1 MRWARIAIAGAAGAA
16 VCHAAGDARADV
28 ERQGAK
34 WTVEAEG
41 AGCDELRPAFER
53 ELVLACDAMAT
64 CRVVPRGEAELVAT
78 LRCEPGSRS
87 RWLSMRTIEGT
98 PLSSI
103 ELTGTRDD
111 ALREGAIEVAHDA
124 APERT
129 LATETL
135 RNTLGD
141 RDSSTAGP
149 APPPRLAMS
158 VGGVTTARGNE
169 GANLGVRVGAGY
181 KVGKITHLIGGVMAG
196 AGGSRGDAFR
206 RFRTGFGVAWG
217 APFTTQVVGIAFD
230 AGLDVTNRYDAR
242 YAPES
247 VGYRA
252 ITRVDAYVQQTFF
265 VQAPLGR
272 VRPYLALGIALLS
285 AQPNFIMGSA
295 DVGLQFPIF

>member
-1 MRWARIAIAGAAGAA
+1 MRWARIAIAAAAGVA
-16 VCHAAGDARADV
+16 VWLAAGDARADGA
-28 ERQGAK
+28 QQHGAK

-41 AGCDELRPAFER
+41 AECDELRPAFER

-64 CRVVPRGEAELVAT
+64 CRVVPRAEAELVAT

-103 ELTGTRDD
+103 ELTGTTDD

-141 RDSSTAGP
+141 RDSANAAP

-158 VGGVTTARGNE
+158 VGGITTVRGNE
-169 GANLGVRVGAGY
+169 GANLGARVGVGY
-181 KVGKITHLIGGVMAG
+181 KVGHSTHLIGGLMAG
-196 AGGSRGDAFR
+196 AGGSGADAFR

-217 APFTTQVVGIAFD
+217 APFTTHVIGIALD
-230 AGLDVTNRYDAR
+230 AGLDVTNRYDRR
-242 YAPES
+242 YLSAGRDLNA
-247 VGYRA
+247 V
-252 ITRVDAYVQQTFF
+252 TRLDAYVQQTFF

-272 VRPYLALGIALLS
+272 VRPYLALGVALV
-285 AQPNFIMGSA
+285 SA
-295 DVGLQFPIF
+295 DPVIMASADLGLQFPIF